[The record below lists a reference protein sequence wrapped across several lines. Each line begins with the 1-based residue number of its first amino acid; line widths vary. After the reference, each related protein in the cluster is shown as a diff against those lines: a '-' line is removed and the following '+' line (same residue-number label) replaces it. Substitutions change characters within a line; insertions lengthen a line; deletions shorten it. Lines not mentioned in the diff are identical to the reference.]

1 MLDQTPVARIAALYR
16 YPVKGLSPEPLT
28 AATLKAGEY
37 FPGDRLFAVENGPSG
52 FDVAAPAHEPK
63 IKFLML
69 MRNER
74 LAALRTRYDDAS
86 GTLSIAGGD
95 SEVRGDLKTS
105 EGRLAIEAFFRRFM
119 PKELR
124 GPPKVLTAPD
134 GFRFTD
140 SRRGFVSII
149 SLASVADLERV
160 IGKPVS
166 PLRFRGNLY
175 VQGWPPLAELD
186 WAGREITVGANVRLK
201 VLKRIERCAATDVDP
216 DTGARDLSVP
226 RTLMQTYGHTDCGIY
241 AEVIA
246 GGEINVED
254 RIAITPERQSA
265 LPF

>member
-1 MLDQTPVARIAALYR
+1 VPDPTPIARIASLYR
-16 YPVKGLSPEPLT
+16 YPVKGLSPEPLET
-28 AATLKAGEY
+28 ATLKAGAY
-37 FPGDRLFAVENGPSG
+37 FPGDRVFAVENGPSG
-52 FDVAAPAHEPK
+52 FDAAAPAHEPK

-86 GTLSIAGGD
+86 GVLSISGSD
-95 SEVRGDLKTS
+95 SEVRGDLATA

-119 PKELR
+119 PRELR

-149 SLASVADLERV
+149 SLASVAALETV
-160 IGKPVS
+160 IGKPVN

-216 DTGARDLSVP
+216 DTGARDLSIP
-226 RTLMQTYGHTDCGIY
+226 RTLMKAYGHTDCGIY
-241 AEVIA
+241 CEVLA
-246 GGEINVED
+246 GGEISAGD
-254 RIAITPERQSA
+254 RIEAQPERQSA